1 MNRNSLFG
9 LLWALI
15 LAGVLG
21 GMLHAAF
28 RPFERSPSNDAVFDV
43 ANGSLRFGSE
53 GGSGIAELAR
63 PLSPSSTE
71 TPELTV
77 ALWLRTADAPG
88 NRGEAILSIDDGAS
102 PAVLR
107 IGQKASFVRLDW
119 REVRKGRRRT
129 RLLGRGDVFRPGT
142 EHFVA
147 VVTGESGTRISVDGH
162 LYDDLTS
169 NSPALA
175 SGFAER
181 AETRFV
187 LGNDAT
193 GRIGW
198 RGDLIGYL
206 ITQRALNVTELG
218 RLEKRFRAGQSVANF
233 DTSGAV
239 VSAIHFAANRALP
252 PRLELPVTLANL
264 RRPVLQRDRKP
275 PKFDAVQNLFGFMPL
290 GFLLVLAPGG
300 WRRPTWARVGLAALG
315 CCALSL
321 CIELVQV
328 QFPAR
333 FSSLYDWGL
342 NTVGGTAGAL
352 LGFWLARLKIPTNVS
367 SASDH

>member
-1 MNRNSLFG
+1 MR
-9 LLWALI
+9 LLWALV

-28 RPFERSPSNDAVFDV
+28 HPFERSPSNDAVFDI

-63 PLSPSSTE
+63 PLAPSRTE

-77 ALWLRTADAPG
+77 ALWLRTSDAPG
-88 NRGEAILSIDDGAS
+88 NRGKSILSIDDGAS
-102 PAVLR
+102 PAVLLLS
-107 IGQKASFVRLDW
+107 QKASFVRLNW
-119 REVRKGRRRT
+119 REMRRGLR
-129 RLLGRGDVFRPGT
+129 RPRFLGRSGVLRPGT
-142 EHFVA
+142 EHFIA

-162 LYDDLTS
+162 VYDDLAS

-187 LGNDAT
+187 LGNDAM
-193 GRIGW
+193 GRVGW

-233 DTSGAV
+233 DTSSDL
-239 VSAIHFAANRALP
+239 VSAIHFTANRALP
-252 PRLELPVTLANL
+252 PRLEIPATLANL
-264 RRPVLQRDRKP
+264 RRPVLQRDRRP
-275 PKFDAVQNLFGFMPL
+275 PQFDAVQNLFGFMPL

-300 WRRPTWARVGLAALG
+300 WRRPTWARVSLGVLG
-315 CCALSL
+315 CCAFSL
-321 CIELVQV
+321 CIELAQV

-352 LGFWLARLKIPTNVS
+352 LGFGLARLKIPTNVS